1 MTFLEWWLQGSQSSY
16 IIVQGAQK
24 EFFKKQKVEASS
36 FLKSGPAG
44 PLLVL
49 P

>member
-16 IIVQGAQK
+16 MIVQGSQK
-24 EFFKKQKVEASS
+24 EFFKKQEVEASS
-36 FLKSGPAG
+36 FFKSGPAG